1 MLTRFM
7 DFKTPLQIQSGVHL
21 LKELAL
27 TMKIKFIF
35 GLLVASTLAGCSAQQ
50 TIQHTTAPTSLSLT
64 NNPFAANL
72 STLSAEFTTRIY
84 GKGNDTT
91 TQWNLW
97 RSMERVEWLNI
108 SANTSEIWT
117 KTSQD
122 LWFYSKAFHT
132 DKQVIEYSPVDL
144 NLLQVAPAWQS
155 FAAAIDPTLLQK
167 LSKTKKINPLN
178 GFQRIQYRGTLDN
191 AAYEVD
197 WLPELSLATRVKI
210 VEAGVTRVTELKQP
224 LVISANTK
232 TPQNISRYRVIEYS
246 DLGDMERDPF
256 VMKIQHSLFGA
267 QEHFH

>member
-1 MLTRFM
+1 MLTRFLNL
-7 DFKTPLQIQSGVHL
+7 KTPPPIHSGGRL

-27 TMKIKFIF
+27 TMKIKFLF
-35 GLLVASTLAGCSAQQ
+35 GLLVVSTLAGCSSQQ
-50 TIQHTTAPTSLSLT
+50 TIQHTTAPTSQSLT
-64 NNPFAANL
+64 NNQFAANL

-84 GKGNDTT
+84 GDGNDTK
-91 TQWNLW
+91 TQWHLW
-97 RSMERVEWLNI
+97 RSPERVEWLNI
-108 SANTSEIWT
+108 FANTSEIWT

-155 FAAAIDPTLLQK
+155 FAAAIDPALLQK
-167 LSKTKKINPLN
+167 LSKTKKINPLD

-210 VEAGVTRVTELKQP
+210 VEAGVTRLTEVRRP
-224 LVISANTK
+224 LVISDNTK

-256 VMKIQHSLFGA
+256 VMKIQHSLFSTH
-267 QEHFH
+267 EHAH